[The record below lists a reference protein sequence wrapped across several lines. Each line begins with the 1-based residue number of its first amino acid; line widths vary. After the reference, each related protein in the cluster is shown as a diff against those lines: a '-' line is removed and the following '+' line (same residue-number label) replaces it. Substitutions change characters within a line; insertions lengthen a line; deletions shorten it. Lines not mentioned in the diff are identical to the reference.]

1 MRVSVNA
8 YKGESVKAH
17 KRIYASTFPDVT
29 RYFMTTVR
37 LLKNGNE
44 AFPAMFKAIDGARTC
59 IALEMYIL
67 ADDETG
73 REFRSHLVDA
83 ARRGISVM
91 VLVDSFGS
99 WALPDSFWEGL
110 RSAGGE
116 VRWFRQFK
124 HGLFM
129 FRNHRKLL
137 LIDNHTVYLGGFN
150 VADEY
155 YRGVNGELPWR
166 DNALEVSGDEVAP
179 LRSSFTRMWIMAEL
193 PIHRVIRR
201 LKLVRLRRDSAVS
214 NIRQDGVRF
223 LESGL
228 ESPLQ
233 PVRKRYL
240 TLIGKASVSIDLAM
254 GYFYPPGSIL
264 RALKRAV
271 RRGVRVRLLFSRKND
286 VPMAGWA
293 ARGLYGRLLHAG
305 IEVWEY
311 LPTMLH
317 AKLAVVD
324 DTVIAGSA
332 NLDIRSGRINYE
344 LVAVVHDPAIAAR
357 AREDFE
363 EDLEQSEQVSF
374 AQWRARPF
382 IQKWKERISY
392 WLLAR
397 ADIFAARADLARR
410 MR

>member
-1 MRVSVNA
+1 
-8 YKGESVKAH
+8 
-17 KRIYASTFPDVT
+17 
-29 RYFMTTVR
+29 MTTVH

-44 AFPAMFKAIDGARTC
+44 AFPAMFKAMDGARTC
-59 IALEMYIL
+59 IALEMYAV

-73 REFRSHLVDA
+73 REFRSHLVA
-83 ARRGISVM
+83 AAERGIGVM
-91 VLVDSFGS
+91 VLVDSLGS
-99 WALPDSFWEGL
+99 WALPDSFWDGL
-110 RSAGGE
+110 RSSGGE

-137 LIDNHTVYLGGFN
+137 LIDNHTAYIGGFN
-150 VADEY
+150 IADEY
-155 YRGVNGELPWR
+155 YRGVGGELPWR
-166 DNALEVSGDEVAP
+166 DNALEISGDEVAP
-179 LRSSFTRMWIMAEL
+179 LRSSFTRMWVRAEL

-201 LKLVRLRRDSAVS
+201 VKLVR
-214 NIRQDGVRF
+214 IRHARTVPSIPRDGVLF

-228 ESPLQ
+228 ENPLL
-233 PVRKRYL
+233 PVRKRYV
-240 TLIGKASVSIDLAM
+240 TVIGNAATSIDLAM
-254 GYFYPPGSIL
+254 GYFYPPGSIM

-271 RRGVRVRLLFSRKND
+271 RRGVRVRLLFSRKSD

-293 ARGLYGRLLHAG
+293 ARGLYGRLLRSG

-317 AKLAVVD
+317 AKLAIVD
-324 DTVIAGSA
+324 DTVITGSA

-344 LVAVVHDPAIAAR
+344 LVAVVHDPAIAGQAR
-357 AREDFE
+357 SDFE
-363 EDLEQSEQVSF
+363 DDLKQSERVSLP
-374 AQWRARPF
+374 QWRARPW
-382 IQKWKERISY
+382 IQKGKELISY

-397 ADIFAARADLARR
+397 ADIFAARAELARR

>member
-1 MRVSVNA
+1 
-8 YKGESVKAH
+8 
-17 KRIYASTFPDVT
+17 
-29 RYFMTTVR
+29 
-37 LLKNGNE
+37 
-44 AFPAMFKAIDGARTC
+44 
-59 IALEMYIL
+59 MYVV

-73 REFRSHLVDA
+73 REFRSHLVKA
-83 ARRGISVM
+83 ALRGVGVM
-91 VLVDSFGS
+91 VLVDSWGS
-99 WALPDSFWEGL
+99 WALPDLFWNDL
-110 RSAGGE
+110 RKAGGD
-116 VRWFRQFK
+116 VRWFRQLK

-137 LIDNHTVYLGGFN
+137 LIDNHTAYIGGFN
-150 VADEY
+150 IADEY
-155 YRGVNGELPWR
+155 YRGAGGELPWR
-166 DNALEVSGDEVAP
+166 DNALEIMGDEVVL
-179 LRSSFTRMWIMAEL
+179 LRTSFTRMWIRAEL

-201 LKLVRLRRDSAVS
+201 LKLVRIRRDRTVPDIAAE
-214 NIRQDGVRF
+214 GVRF

-228 ESPLQ
+228 ENPLH
-233 PVRKRYL
+233 PVRQRYV
-240 TLIGKASVSIDLAM
+240 TVIGKASGTIDLAM
-254 GYFYPPGSIL
+254 GYFYPPGSIM

-271 RRGVRVRLLFSRKND
+271 RRGVRVRLLFSRKSD

-293 ARGLYGRLLHAG
+293 ARGLYGRLLSAG

-344 LVAVVHDPAIAAR
+344 LVAVVHDPAIAGLAKKNF
-357 AREDFE
+357 ED
-363 EDLEQSEQVSF
+363 DLKQSERISL
-374 AQWRARPF
+374 AQWRSRPWM
-382 IQKWKERISY
+382 QKGKERISY

-397 ADIFAARADLARR
+397 ADIFAARAELARR

>member
-1 MRVSVNA
+1 
-8 YKGESVKAH
+8 
-17 KRIYASTFPDVT
+17 
-29 RYFMTTVR
+29 MTTVR

-59 IALEMYIL
+59 IAMEMYVV
-67 ADDETG
+67 ADDQTG
-73 REFRSHLVDA
+73 REFRSHLIDA
-83 ARRGISVM
+83 ARQGIAVM
-91 VLVDSFGS
+91 VLVDSWGS

-124 HGLFM
+124 HGLFL

-137 LIDNHTVYLGGFN
+137 LIDNHTVFIGGFN

-155 YRGVNGELPWR
+155 YRGVNRELPWR
-166 DNALEVSGDEVAP
+166 DNALEISGDEVAQ
-179 LRSSFTRMWIMAEL
+179 LRSSFTRMWIRAEL

-201 LKLVRLRRDSAVS
+201 LKLVRIRRDRLVQG
-214 NIRQDGVRF
+214 IPEDRVRF

-228 ESPLQ
+228 ENPLH
-233 PVRKRYL
+233 PVRQKYV
-240 TLIGKASVSIDLAM
+240 TVIGNASTGIDLAM
-254 GYFYPPGSIL
+254 GYFYPPGTIL
-264 RALKRAV
+264 RALKRAA
-271 RRGVRVRLLFSRKND
+271 RRGVRVRLLFSRKSD
-286 VPMAGWA
+286 VPMARWA
-293 ARGLYGRLLHAG
+293 ARGLYGRLLRAG

-344 LVAVVHDPAIAAR
+344 LVAVVHDAAIAAL
-357 AREDFE
+357 ARNNFED
-363 EDLEQSEQVSF
+363 DLKKSERISLT
-374 AQWRARPF
+374 QWRARPC
-382 IQKWKERISY
+382 IQKGKERISY

-397 ADIFAARADLARR
+397 ADIFAARAELARR
-410 MR
+410 MQ

>member
-1 MRVSVNA
+1 
-8 YKGESVKAH
+8 
-17 KRIYASTFPDVT
+17 
-29 RYFMTTVR
+29 MTTVR

-44 AFPAMFKAIDGARTC
+44 AFPAMFKAIDGARKC
-59 IALEMYIL
+59 IALEMYVI

-73 REFRSHLVDA
+73 REFRSHLIA
-83 ARRGISVM
+83 AAERGIGVM
-91 VLVDSFGS
+91 VLVDSWGS
-99 WALPDSFWEGL
+99 WALPDLFWNGL
-110 RSAGGE
+110 RSAGGA

-137 LIDNHTVYLGGFN
+137 LIDNHTAYIGGFN

-166 DNALEVSGDEVAP
+166 DNALEISGEEVAQ
-179 LRSSFTRMWIMAEL
+179 LRSSFRRMWIRAEL

-201 LKLVRLRRDSAVS
+201 LKLISLRRDRTVP

-233 PVRKRYL
+233 PVRKRYG
-240 TLIGKASVSIDLAM
+240 TVIGNASTSIDLAM
-254 GYFYPPGSIL
+254 GYFYPPGSIM

-271 RRGVRVRLLFSRKND
+271 RRGVRVRLLFSRKSD
-286 VPMAGWA
+286 VPMARWA
-293 ARGLYGRLLHAG
+293 ARGLYGRLLRAG

-324 DTVIAGSA
+324 DTIIAGSA

-344 LVAVVHDPAIAAR
+344 LVAVVHDPAIAAL
-357 AREDFE
+357 ARSNFED
-363 EDLEQSEQVSF
+363 DLKQSERVSLT
-374 AQWRARPF
+374 QWRARPC
-382 IQKWKERISY
+382 IQKGKERISY

-397 ADIFAARADLARR
+397 ADIFAARAELARR

>member
-1 MRVSVNA
+1 
-8 YKGESVKAH
+8 
-17 KRIYASTFPDVT
+17 
-29 RYFMTTVR
+29 MTTVR

-44 AFPAMFKAIDGARTC
+44 AFPAMFKAIGGARKC
-59 IALEMYIL
+59 IALEMYVM

-73 REFRSHLVDA
+73 REFRSHLIA
-83 ARRGISVM
+83 AAERGIGVM

-99 WALPDSFWEGL
+99 WALPDTFWNGL
-110 RSAGGE
+110 RSVGGK

-137 LIDNHTVYLGGFN
+137 LIDNHTVYIGGFN

-166 DNALEVSGDEVAP
+166 DNALEISGDEVAR
-179 LRSSFTRMWIMAEL
+179 LRASFTRMWVRAEL

-201 LKLVRLRRDSAVS
+201 LKLVRIRRDRTAQ

-228 ESPLQ
+228 ESPLH
-233 PVRKRYL
+233 PVRRRYA
-240 TLIGKASVSIDLAM
+240 TVIGNAVTSIDLAM
-254 GYFYPPGSIL
+254 GYFYPPGSIM

-271 RRGVRVRLLFSRKND
+271 RRGVRVRLLFSRKSD

-293 ARGLYGRLLHAG
+293 ARGLYGRLLRAG

-344 LVAVVHDPAIAAR
+344 LVAVVHDPVIAAQ
-357 AREDFE
+357 ARSNFE
-363 EDLEQSEQVSF
+363 VDLKQSERVSLT
-374 AQWRARPF
+374 QWSERPC
-382 IQKWKERISY
+382 IQKGKERLSY

-397 ADIFAARADLARR
+397 ADIFAARAELARR
-410 MR
+410 LP